1 MKRLP
6 DSELE
11 IMLIIWEYNRP
22 VTRFE
27 IEDKLDE
34 DRKLSP
40 TTILSFLARLQKR
53 GFLEVTKVGK
63 NNLYVPI
70 IDKDSYMK
78 VESKNILTKLYRNSA
93 KNFIAALYDGDNLS
107 ADDIAELEEYI
118 AQMKKGQ

>member
-1 MKRLP
+1 
-6 DSELE
+6 
-11 IMLIIWEYNRP
+11 MLIIWEYNRP

-40 TTILSFLARLQKR
+40 TTILSFLARLQER